1 MGSVASL
8 VMYYNDYNNNKL
20 YKRNKENKKNKKE
33 RRELY
38 QKLKEPLMDNEYTKE
53 FWI

>member
-8 VMYYNDYNNNKL
+8 VMYYNDYNNNQL
-20 YKRNKENKKNKKE
+20 YKRNKEYKKNKKE
-33 RRELY
+33 RRESY
-38 QKLKEPLMDNEYTKE
+38 QKLQEPLMDNEYTKE